1 VSGAK
6 RWLAVILASIAATIG
21 AVAFDSGVAAVP
33 VLWFLAVCPGMPYAR
48 MLRAGG
54 DDDPLLRWVSAVGLS
69 LAMAAVVA
77 EGLLLAGAFTG
88 MRTIAILSWIAV
100 AGALIEYRRARRVSR
115 VLEPAAD

>member
-48 MLRAGG
+48 LLRAGG
-54 DDDPLLRWVSAVGLS
+54 DDPMLRWVGAVGLS
-69 LAMAAVVA
+69 LALAAVVA

-88 MRTIAILSWIAV
+88 MRTVAILSWIAV
-100 AGALIEYRRARRVSR
+100 AGALIEYRRARRAAQA
-115 VLEPAAD
+115 LEPATE